1 MAMKRS
7 ASRWLIVLLVLVAV
21 ITSFYYFTRP
31 KPLVVSVLPVAK
43 GKVEKTVANT
53 RAGTVEACR
62 RAKLSPSTGGQIT
75 ALPIREGDHVEKG
88 QLLLELFNEDL
99 KAQLNLVDK
108 QIDATRAQAT
118 AACVNSEKAEREAN
132 RIVALSKKGAVS
144 EDDQDSAVT
153 RAKASAAECLAA
165 RTEITSREAQR
176 EVTLA
181 QLERTRLI
189 APFSGIVAEINGE
202 LSEYVTP
209 SPIGIAT
216 PPAVDLID
224 TECFYVSAPIDE
236 VDAAPIRIGMDAR
249 ITLDAF
255 SDTIFPGKVRRI
267 ADYVLD
273 REKQAR
279 TVNVEIEFSN
289 DRDLEMLL
297 AGYSADV
304 EILVDV
310 HDNVLRLPVDAMVE
324 DSEIFVFDPGT
335 QLLQKKNIET
345 GLANW
350 DYSEI
355 TAGLRE
361 GELVVIGGDRT
372 LLEDGLAATIEEEAQ

>member
-1 MAMKRS
+1 MKRS
-7 ASRWLIVLLVLVAV
+7 ASRWLLVFVFLAAGIISV
-21 ITSFYYFTRP
+21 YYFTRP
-31 KPLVVSVLPVAK
+31 KPLVVSVIPAAR

-62 RAKLSPSTGGQIT
+62 RAKLSPSIGGQIT
-75 ALPIREGDHVEKG
+75 ALPIHEGDHVEKG

-99 KAQLNLVDK
+99 KAQLNLVEK
-108 QIDATRAQAT
+108 QIEAAGAQAT
-118 AACVNSEKAEREAN
+118 AACVNSEKADREAR

-153 RAKASAAECLAA
+153 RAKAAAAECLAA
-165 RTEITSREAQR
+165 RTETTSREAQR
-176 EVTLA
+176 EVTQA
-181 QLERTRLI
+181 QLARTRLV
-189 APFSGIVAEINGE
+189 APFGGIVAEINGE

-236 VDAAPIRIGMDAR
+236 VDAAPIRIGMEAR

-255 SDTIFPGKVRRI
+255 SDTVFSGKVRRI

-279 TVNVEIEFSN
+279 TVNVEVEFSKQK
-289 DRDLEMLL
+289 DVAKLL

-310 HDNVLRLPVDAMVE
+310 HDNVLRLPVDAMMEGNEV
-324 DSEIFVFDPGT
+324 FVFDSLT
-335 QLLQKKNIET
+335 NLLHKKIIET

-350 DYSEI
+350 DYTEI
-355 TAGLRE
+355 TAGLTE
-361 GELVVIGGDRT
+361 GELVVIGGDRS
-372 LLEDGLAATIEEEAQ
+372 LLRDGLTVTIKEDGQ